1 MRRRATSAIT
11 TTFRSL
17 RIRNF
22 RLFFFG
28 QLISQVGTWLTTVAL
43 TLLVLHRTHSGLAVG
58 ALVACQFGPVLLL
71 GAYGGVVADRADK
84 RRLLLLTQTLQMVQS
99 FTLGALAF
107 MHHPPLPAFY
117 ITAAAGGLLL

>member
-17 RIRNF
+17 RVRNF

-58 ALVACQFGPVLLL
+58 GLVACQVGPMLLL
-71 GAYGGVVADRADK
+71 GASGGRGAGPGRQ
-84 RRLLLLTQTLQMVQS
+84 RRPPPPPPTPPDVQ
-99 FTLGALAF
+99 AV
-107 MHHPPLPAFY
+107 
-117 ITAAAGGLLL
+117 

>member
-84 RRLLLLTQTLQMVQS
+84 RRLLLTTQTLQMVQS
-99 FTLGALAF
+99 GVLAVIAFVHGAPLGAFYVTALA
-107 MHHPPLPAFY
+107 
-117 ITAAAGGLLL
+117 